1 MPLEHQFPL
10 FGPASTLEKAPREYV
25 RSLGALKGL
34 SNRCQSLVSGVM
46 NWAVSEDLLEISP
59 THGITKRG
67 AETPRERVLSD
78 AELKTFWDA
87 LRPTRIDDA
96 IRLLL
101 LLGQRR
107 EEA

>member
-1 MPLEHQFPL
+1 MKRGDIINFLNDIADEVSGIQ
-10 FGPASTLEKAPREYV
+10 A
-25 RSLGALKGL
+25 
-34 SNRCQSLVSGVM
+34 NRCQSLVSGVM

-78 AELKTFWDA
+78 AELKTFWVA